1 MCIWQAM
8 AGVCHH
14 IRARPLTGTWAGR
27 KTCQQRRAVADRY
40 AAPTAPRAIHHD
52 NTGTWRMEKYSTLVS
67 AVLAAGAVTALA
79 APTCAAQERPAAR
92 YDIAAWVESYRRGL
106 PEPPAR
112 TQPKTHPPEPGK
124 SVGLPPPLPERVGA
138 TGALPDDRLPAD
150 QVRPSPSQGGD
161 Q

>member
-1 MCIWQAM
+1 MKRLRI
-8 AGVCHH
+8 V
-14 IRARPLTGTWAGR
+14 RLVAGR
-27 KTCQQRRAVADRY
+27 EVAERV
-40 AAPTAPRAIHHD
+40 RGRLLWAI
-52 NTGTWRMEKYSTLVS
+52 
-67 AVLAAGAVTALA
+67 TALA
-79 APTCAAQERPAAR
+79 DPPCTAQERPAAR